1 MARVSTS
8 ARRSVTPCWRS
19 ADGTFDMLG
28 RRSHHAAERELRG
41 KYPKI
46 PDEAV
51 RALAWCFGYDWK

>member
-1 MARVSTS
+1 
-8 ARRSVTPCWRS
+8 
-19 ADGTFDMLG
+19 MLG